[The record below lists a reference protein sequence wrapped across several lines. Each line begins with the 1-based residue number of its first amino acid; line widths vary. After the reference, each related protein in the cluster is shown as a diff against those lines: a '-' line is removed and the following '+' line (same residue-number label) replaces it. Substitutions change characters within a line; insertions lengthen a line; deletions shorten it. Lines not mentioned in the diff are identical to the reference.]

1 LDTIISPYEIVKQY
15 FRFAKDRDREQPLWG
30 VTVSCGAARLRAK
43 HPSSGKEQSAGQS
56 NGESF
61 IRVEE
66 FHPSIAECLLSYREE
81 FSYNTIRVPHRRT
94 HSLERRIVSVNL
106 LIYIGSFI
114 LTFLTTTLAGVQWL
128 NRNPLELTYFSS
140 GLPYSLGLLFVLL
153 SHEMGHFV
161 AARIHKVD
169 TTYPFFIPLPAF
181 LGISL
186 FGTLGAVIKIRQKV
200 PSKKALFDIGAAGP
214 IAGFIASLI
223 VLIIGFLGL
232 PEKEY
237 LYTIHPEYANLAQL
251 PTGGLTFGNTL
262 GYTLAARLF
271 APFGAFVPPMNEVY
285 HYPFLCVGWF
295 GMLVTAL
302 NMIPVGQL
310 DGGHIAFCMFGRRY
324 HVIAQVSLVI
334 MTLLGLSSFLPMVG
348 IDWNNGWAGWLFWA
362 LLLALMIRFGRVHHP
377 STEDETPIDQTRYII
392 GLCCWF
398 IFVVSFSP
406 NPISL

>member
-1 LDTIISPYEIVKQY
+1 
-15 FRFAKDRDREQPLWG
+15 
-30 VTVSCGAARLRAK
+30 
-43 HPSSGKEQSAGQS
+43 
-56 NGESF
+56 
-61 IRVEE
+61 
-66 FHPSIAECLLSYREE
+66 
-81 FSYNTIRVPHRRT
+81 
-94 HSLERRIVSVNL
+94 
-106 LIYIGSFI
+106 LIYIGSFL

-128 NRNPLELTYFSS
+128 NRDPLELTYFSS
-140 GLPYSLGLLFVLL
+140 GLPYSLSLLFVLL

-186 FGTLGAVIKIRQKV
+186 FGTLGAVIKIRQRV

-223 VLIIGFLGL
+223 VLVIGFLGL
-232 PEKEY
+232 PEKEF

-251 PTGGLTFGNTL
+251 PTGGLSFGTTL
-262 GYTLAARLF
+262 GYALVAQLF
-271 APFGAFVPPMNEVY
+271 APVGAFVPPMNEMY

-295 GMLVTAL
+295 GMLVTSL

-310 DGGHIAFCMFGRRY
+310 DGGHIAYCMFGKRY
-324 HVIAQVSLVI
+324 HLIAQAALVV
-334 MTLLGLSSFLPMVG
+334 MTVLGLSSFLPMVG
-348 IDWNNGWAGWLFWA
+348 VEWNNGWAGWLFWA

-377 STEDETPIDQTRYII
+377 NTEDETPIDQTRHII
-392 GLCCWF
+392 GLCCWL